1 MAKEKDLSPE
11 TINAQALHQIDAMTG
26 GITPA
31 IHPSSTFLRD
41 ENYQLINAR
50 HSYGRD
56 ENPGYAVAEKVLA
69 ELEGAPAALL
79 FSSGMAAA
87 MAVVQS
93 SAAGRSNR
101 RAQGYVLGSA

>member
-1 MAKEKDLSPE
+1 MGKEKYLSPE
-11 TINAQALHQIDAMTG
+11 TRSAQALHHVDAITG
-26 GITPA
+26 GLSPG
-31 IHPSSTFLRD
+31 IHPSSTYVRD

-69 ELEGAPAALL
+69 DLEGAAAALL

-87 MAVVQS
+87 MAVAVT
-93 SAAGRSNR
+93 G
-101 RAQGYVLGSA
+101 